1 MPEIQLDAILEQITK
16 SITDLAFDLEYDTCD
31 NFLQMV
37 DLAVID
43 LSIFNYKFKNEEDV
57 RTAMI
62 TEDEAASTSDRRGN
76 CHAGLSKLIN
86 DIIDKGEDCDEEDH
100 EEHHHMI
107 KADCEEKKE
116 EEVVEDLLGNT
127 GVSIINEVPVAV
139 VEPEVVEVA

>member
-1 MPEIQLDAILEQITK
+1 LNAILEQITK

-43 LSIFNYKFKNEEDV
+43 LSIFKYKFKNEEDV

-62 TEDEAASTSDRRGN
+62 TEDDAASTSDRRGN

-86 DIIDKGEDCDEEDH
+86 DIIDKGDDCEEEDH
-100 EEHHHMI
+100 EEHHHMVKVGSEQK
-107 KADCEEKKE
+107 KAEEPE
-116 EEVVEDLLGNT
+116 EDPLGKT

-139 VEPEVVEVA
+139 VEPEVVKAA